1 MNLCQGWQQVL
12 QYAGWAE
19 ERKMSETL
27 ECRWTWMTLESTN
40 SGMKKEAENE
50 FCRGWRQVLQYAGV
64 GRGKKNV
71 GDTGM
76 PPDVDN
82 VRLDN

>member
-1 MNLCQGWQQVL
+1 MQGGQRK
-12 QYAGWAE
+12 E
-19 ERKMSETL
+19 KMSETP
-27 ECRWTWMTLESTN
+27 ECHRTRMTSESTN
-40 SGMKKEAENE
+40 SRMKKEAENE

-76 PPDVDN
+76 PPDADN
-82 VRLDN
+82 IGLNN

>member
-1 MNLCQGWQQVL
+1 MNLCQGWRPVL
-12 QYAGWAE
+12 QYVGWAE
-19 ERKMSETL
+19 ERKTSETP
-27 ECRWTWMTLESTN
+27 ECRRTRMTSESTN

-50 FCRGWRQVLQYAGV
+50 FCQGWQQVLQYMGV

-76 PPDVDN
+76 PPDADN
-82 VRLDN
+82 IGLDN